1 MEHLQNIVG
10 AENVYH
16 DEALKKH
23 TTFRIGGPARYFV
36 TPRYIEDFVET
47 IHYLQT
53 KDYPYLILGNGSNF
67 LFQDEGYSGVV
78 VSTRGTG
85 KTAKVKDKMEI
96 DAINFY
102 ETEEEKE
109 ILFQRIPELTDAKE
123 RFAGKTL
130 VLAGCGIMLS
140 SLAKNVIHKGL
151 KGFAFAGGIPGTL
164 GGAVTMNA
172 GAYGG
177 EIKDQIAGAMLLT
190 DSGEQRF
197 YSKEEL
203 LLGYRTSVIQKENL
217 IVLYAVFSFE
227 KGDAVTEEAMMQ
239 EFNQRRREKQP
250 LEYGSAGSTFKRP
263 EGYFAGKLIE
273 DAGLKGYRVGDIM
286 VSDKHAGFVVNVGEG
301 TYEQAM
307 AVIAHVKQTVR
318 EQFGVELEMEVR
330 TI

>member
-10 AENVYH
+10 TENVYYN
-16 DEALKKH
+16 EALKKH

-53 KDYPYLILGNGSNF
+53 KEYPYLILGNGSNF

-85 KTAKVKDKMEI
+85 KTAKEKDKMEI
-96 DAINFY
+96 DAIKFY
-102 ETEEEKE
+102 ETESEKE
-109 ILFQRIPELTDAKE
+109 ILFQKIPALEEKKE
-123 RFAGKTL
+123 HFSDKTL
-130 VLAGCGIMLS
+130 VLAGCGAMLS
-140 SLAKNVIHKGL
+140 GLAQKVIQKGL
-151 KGFAFAGGIPGTL
+151 QGFAFAGGIPGTL

-190 DSGEQRF
+190 GSGEQRF

-203 LLGYRTSVIQKENL
+203 LLGYRTSILQKENL
-217 IVLYAVFSFE
+217 VVLYAVFAFE
-227 KGDAVTEEAMMQ
+227 SGDAAKEEAMMQ
-239 EFNQRRREKQP
+239 EFNKRRREKQP

-286 VSDKHAGFVVNVGEG
+286 VSDKHCGFVVNVGEG

-307 AVIAHVKQTVR
+307 AVIAHVKQTVK
-318 EQFGVELEMEVR
+318 EQFGVDLEMEVR